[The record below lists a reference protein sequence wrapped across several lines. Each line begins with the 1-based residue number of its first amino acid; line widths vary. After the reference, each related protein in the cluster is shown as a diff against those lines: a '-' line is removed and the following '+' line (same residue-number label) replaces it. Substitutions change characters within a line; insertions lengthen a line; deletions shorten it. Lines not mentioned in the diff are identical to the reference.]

1 MTEPEIQFTAT
12 GPMHDEGEQ
21 DDRQYDNDYP
31 NEKHHDSGNGV
42 PGYRS

>member
-1 MTEPEIQFTAT
+1 MTEPEIQCAAT

-31 NEKHHDSGNGV
+31 NEEPHDSGNGV